1 MAVAG
6 HHDPEDYNNMSYPEP
21 PQGFVSGPMDLGL
34 SPESYSSYPHSH
46 SHSSHS
52 RPSHHEYA
60 TTTTMGYSDANG
72 PLYAE
77 AGPYM
82 YHGGG
87 KSSPGMYPDDS
98 DMRVPSSNL
107 SIASASSS
115 NMGSPLSNHG
125 QLAPI
130 PEWAAAPH
138 GLGVSPGIVDQN
150 DYFPGTEYSFTPS
163 AIDGFSHA
171 GFEFAAAQ
179 HSKGPGFVGELSQIP
194 RSSRPSFF
202 PSDSSVSFPSSSSS
216 FPPSSPSASLANPPR
231 AGSTPRGGCGGA
243 GGGRGSVSSS
253 ISSSSTGTLVPLHRT
268 SPNRASASSSTT
280 TTTTPSASASA
291 HLGGC
296 NSGSTSGLGLAL
308 DTRLAQASV
317 TSSPIPTSAS
327 SLASSSLVFASPA
340 TSTSSFSSPTPPQ
353 PAWGGSPC
361 VDDLSLRMSL
371 SPTPTPA
378 SSSSARPRSAR
389 MVPHFFSQ
397 SSGHFVPPLETSCWF
412 PLSNPSL
419 EPRFRMRP
427 TDPIRLTADP
437 SLIHPDVRSMAM
449 PAYEPSYP
457 APNSTTGYPAS
468 PALSA
473 SPQLRTGS
481 TSPFL
486 HNANGTYQSFSPFQP
501 PVDPQ
506 RRPSLVSFHSNY
518 SGEQPYSGDESSK
531 EKQRC
536 PHPDC
541 GKIFKDIKAHML
553 THQTE
558 RPEKC
563 PITTCEYHIKGF
575 ARKYDKNRHT
585 LTHYKGTMV
594 CGFCPGSGSA
604 AEKSFNRADV
614 FKRHLTAVHGVEQTP
629 PNSRK
634 KAAGSANGGSAA
646 SKKLT
651 SYAPDATGKCSTCS
665 QTFSNAQ
672 DFYEHLDDCVL
683 RIVQQ
688 EDPAEAINARR
699 LAEVENDRDV
709 HNTLEKNHLPTT
721 TMTTQMDNGEE
732 DDDMVDDE
740 DDEDLKACRGG
751 IKSSATSP
759 SKKSKGNPPNGVQK
773 SRGLTHSRGG
783 VALPTKTRGRKN
795 RRDYPSSWGFD
806 KGQMTMKKRVMAVF
820 DGPRRL
826 AKDDMMLSTEH
837 EVRVKLADG
846 KSYVTDLDV
855 QTLKR
860 AAGFHGATDEEKGPW
875 ISDDPTE
882 DQLKQMLESTN
893 SI

>member
-6 HHDPEDYNNMSYPEP
+6 HHNAEDFSTMSYPEP

-34 SPESYSSYPHSH
+34 SPDSYSSYPH

-60 TTTTMGYSDANG
+60 TTTSMGYSDSNG
-72 PLYAE
+72 SLYAE

-87 KSSPGMYPDDS
+87 KSSPGMYPDDG

-163 AIDGFSHA
+163 AIEGFNHP

-179 HSKGPGFVGELSQIP
+179 HSKGPGFV
-194 RSSRPSFF
+194 
-202 PSDSSVSFPSSSSS
+202 
-216 FPPSSPSASLANPPR
+216 
-231 AGSTPRGGCGGA
+231 
-243 GGGRGSVSSS
+243 
-253 ISSSSTGTLVPLHRT
+253 
-268 SPNRASASSSTT
+268 
-280 TTTTPSASASA
+280 
-291 HLGGC
+291 
-296 NSGSTSGLGLAL
+296 
-308 DTRLAQASV
+308 
-317 TSSPIPTSAS
+317 
-327 SLASSSLVFASPA
+327 
-340 TSTSSFSSPTPPQ
+340 
-353 PAWGGSPC
+353 
-361 VDDLSLRMSL
+361 
-371 SPTPTPA
+371 
-378 SSSSARPRSAR
+378 
-389 MVPHFFSQ
+389 
-397 SSGHFVPPLETSCWF
+397 
-412 PLSNPSL
+412 
-419 EPRFRMRP
+419 
-427 TDPIRLTADP
+427 DP

-449 PAYEPSYP
+449 PAYEQSYP
-457 APNSTTGYPAS
+457 APNSSTGYPAS

-473 SPQLRTGS
+473 SPQLRNGS

-486 HNANGTYQSFSPFQP
+486 HNTNGTYQSYSPFQP

-518 SGEQPYSGDESSK
+518 SGEQTYSGDESSK

-541 GKIFKDIKAHML
+541 GKIFKDLKAHML

-563 PITTCEYHIKGF
+563 PIATCEYHIKGF

-634 KAAGSANGGSAA
+634 KAAGSVNGGSGA

-651 SYAPDATGKCSTCS
+651 GYAPDATGKCSTCS

-721 TMTTQMDNGEE
+721 TMTAQMEDAE
-732 DDDMVDDE
+732 DDDNMVDDE
-740 DDEDLKACRGG
+740 DDEDLKASRGG

-783 VALPTKTRGRKN
+783 VLLPTKTRGRKN

-882 DQLKQMLESTN
+882 DQLKQMLDST
-893 SI
+893 SSV

>member
-1 MAVAG
+1 M
-6 HHDPEDYNNMSYPEP
+6 NYPEP
-21 PQGFVSGPMDLGL
+21 PQPVFSSAPMDLGL
-34 SPESYSSYPHSH
+34 SPDSYHSY
-46 SHSSHS
+46 S
-52 RPSHHEYA
+52 RPSHEYP
-60 TTTTMGYSDANG
+60 TTMGFDSNG
-72 PLYAE
+72 PVYAD
-77 AGPYM
+77 ASYM
-82 YHGGG
+82 YNG
-87 KSSPGMYPDDS
+87 KSSPSMYAEDG

-107 SIASASSS
+107 STVSASSS
-115 NMGSPLSNHG
+115 NMGSPLSNPG

-130 PEWAAAPH
+130 PEWASAAQ
-138 GLGVSPGIVDQN
+138 GLVSPSIVDQN
-150 DYFPGTEYSFTPS
+150 DYFPGEYSFAPNVIEGFNPS
-163 AIDGFSHA
+163 FD
-171 GFEFAAAQ
+171 FANG
-179 HSKGPGFVGELSQIP
+179 KGPGFV
-194 RSSRPSFF
+194 
-202 PSDSSVSFPSSSSS
+202 
-216 FPPSSPSASLANPPR
+216 
-231 AGSTPRGGCGGA
+231 
-243 GGGRGSVSSS
+243 
-253 ISSSSTGTLVPLHRT
+253 
-268 SPNRASASSSTT
+268 
-280 TTTTPSASASA
+280 
-291 HLGGC
+291 
-296 NSGSTSGLGLAL
+296 
-308 DTRLAQASV
+308 
-317 TSSPIPTSAS
+317 
-327 SLASSSLVFASPA
+327 
-340 TSTSSFSSPTPPQ
+340 
-353 PAWGGSPC
+353 
-361 VDDLSLRMSL
+361 
-371 SPTPTPA
+371 
-378 SSSSARPRSAR
+378 
-389 MVPHFFSQ
+389 
-397 SSGHFVPPLETSCWF
+397 
-412 PLSNPSL
+412 
-419 EPRFRMRP
+419 
-427 TDPIRLTADP
+427 DP
-437 SLIHPDVRSMAM
+437 SLIHPDVRTMAM
-449 PAYEPSYP
+449 PGYEQPYP
-457 APNSTTGYPAS
+457 APNSAYPAS
-468 PALSA
+468 PALSP

-486 HNANGTYQSFSPFQP
+486 HNNYQPYSPFQP
-501 PVDPQ
+501 PMDAQ

-518 SGEQPYSGDESSK
+518 SADQAFSGDESK

-541 GKIFKDIKAHML
+541 GKTFKDLKAHML

-563 PITTCEYHIKGF
+563 PIATCEYHIKGF

-634 KAAGSANGGSAA
+634 KTAGGLSGGNGG

-651 SYAPDATGKCSTCS
+651 GYAPDATGKCSTCS

-688 EDPAEAINARR
+688 EDPAEAINAKR

-721 TMTTQMDNGEE
+721 TMTAQLDDAEE
-732 DDDMVDDE
+732 DDEMA
-740 DDEDLKACRGG
+740 DDEDLEEDLKTGRG
-751 IKSSATSP
+751 IKTSASSPT
-759 SKKSKGNPPNGVQK
+759 KKSKGNPANGVQK

-783 VALPTKTRGRKN
+783 VNLPTKARGRRN

-837 EVRVKLADG
+837 EVRVKLSDG
-846 KSYVTDLDV
+846 KSYVTDLDI

-882 DQLKQMLESTN
+882 DELKQMLECTSVLTPQ
-893 SI
+893 